1 MAVAMLPMFALACW
15 GCQIAGVA
23 ANSVEGERKIEA
35 AYAGLQ
41 NQRVGIWVWVDEG
54 VEIDHPSVAPDVAGG
69 LQSKLQQ
76 AADDDAKEVRGITW
90 VKNAQILQY
99 QQDHPELQSDSPE
112 QIAAK
117 LNVSRLIYV
126 EIVSLSIHP
135 NDSVDLSKGTAL
147 ANLKVVEVAGGKA
160 TMAYTNDNISGE
172 YPPKSPPEGMPE
184 LSDDVVYAKSVDA
197 LTTEMAKVFITHP
210 ADAQ

>member
-1 MAVAMLPMFALACW
+1 
-15 GCQIAGVA
+15 
-23 ANSVEGERKIEA
+23 
-35 AYAGLQ
+35 
-41 NQRVGIWVWVDEG
+41 
-54 VEIDHPSVAPDVAGG
+54 
-69 LQSKLQQ
+69 
-76 AADDDAKEVRGITW
+76 
-90 VKNAQILQY
+90 
-99 QQDHPELQSDSPE
+99 
-112 QIAAK
+112 